1 MSRRRAIHREPRTIA
16 AVMACV
22 SALLIGIAFWPA
34 MNRAHAGQRSHS
46 GDNLDYASP
55 LELLLSPDGA
65 RLYVLCQQSEEI
77 RVLDAATY
85 AAVKTIAVGHEPRGM
100 ALSSVGDR
108 LFVTNSWDDTLS
120 VIDTQSLVVVATWPV
135 GAEPSG
141 VVEDRAGKQL
151 FVANRI
157 SERCSR
163 ARCADRRG
171 REAADGRAGHKLPD
185 PVARRQPHLRHAH
198 LSQPFASPH
207 GS

>member
-77 RVLDAATY
+77 RVLDATTY
-85 AAVKTIAVGHEPRGM
+85 AADQDH
-100 ALSSVGDR
+100 
-108 LFVTNSWDDTLS
+108 
-120 VIDTQSLVVVATWPV
+120 
-135 GAEPSG
+135 
-141 VVEDRAGKQL
+141 
-151 FVANRI
+151 
-157 SERCSR
+157 
-163 ARCADRRG
+163 RRG
-171 REAADGRAGHKLPD
+171 ARTARHGALFFRRS
-185 PVARRQPHLRHAH
+185 PVCDEL
-198 LSQPFASPH
+198 L
-207 GS
+207 G